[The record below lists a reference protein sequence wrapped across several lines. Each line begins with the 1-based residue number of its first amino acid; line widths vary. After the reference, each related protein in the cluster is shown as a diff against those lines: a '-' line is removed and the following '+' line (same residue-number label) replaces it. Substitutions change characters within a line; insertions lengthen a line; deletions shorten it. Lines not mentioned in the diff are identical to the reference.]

1 MREPF
6 SLNTPIKKICL
17 MMSEGD
23 EDLYAMLAL
32 VPNALEL
39 DENTYKKVLFKID
52 QCNIRGEQLA
62 YTFEKELTEL
72 SKFFDGEKEYPI
84 VDFASI
90 YSKLQVLPEQNLDWL
105 NYEMMCQNNFT
116 NYAKVP
122 KQYDYLR
129 LYSKEKLIAKQ
140 LKRRPI
146 RRTDIFRICKNL
158 EKDLTKKEVKMLME
172 DRDMFLEYYDTL
184 QARLMEQRKNCPTRI
199 IKFNPQSL

>member
-17 MMSEGD
+17 IMSEGD

-39 DENTYKKVLFKID
+39 NEDVYKKVLFRID

-62 YTFEKELTEL
+62 FTFDKELTEL
-72 SKFFDGEKEYPI
+72 SKFFDGEKEYPL

-90 YSKLQVLPEQNLDWL
+90 YSKLQVLPDQNLDWL

-122 KQYDYLR
+122 KTNDFLR
-129 LYSKEKLIAKQ
+129 LYSKGKLVARQ

-146 RRTDIFRICKNL
+146 RRQDIFRICKNL
-158 EKDLTKKEVKMLME
+158 EKDLTKKEIKMLGE
-172 DRDMFLEYYDTL
+172 DKEMFLEYYAL
-184 QARLMEQRKNCPTRI
+184 IEEQRKEQNKTQV
-199 IKFNPQSL
+199 IKFSL